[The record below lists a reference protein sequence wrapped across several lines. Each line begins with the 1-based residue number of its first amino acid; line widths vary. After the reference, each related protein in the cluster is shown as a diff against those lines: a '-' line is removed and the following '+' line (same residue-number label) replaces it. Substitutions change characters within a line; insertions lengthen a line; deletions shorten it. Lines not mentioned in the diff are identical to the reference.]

1 MKTLTKNPIVKQ
13 LTLDGMITFSQFEN
27 GMRAA
32 DFECCEDVTIEP
44 FTAHCKV
51 QAMRDGN
58 VYITPLPARRRNTPL
73 YREDNSSLSLGYDGR
88 YHFTFNLPAERVEL
102 LPQELVRQASA
113 IAHKVMMDI
122 IGRY

>member
-1 MKTLTKNPIVKQ
+1 
-13 LTLDGMITFSQFEN
+13 MITFSQFEN

-32 DFECCEDVTIEP
+32 DFECCEDVNIEP
-44 FTAHCKV
+44 FSARCKV

-58 VYITPLPARRRNTPL
+58 VYITQLPKRKRNTPL
-73 YREDNSSLSLGYDGR
+73 YREDNCSLSLGQDGR
-88 YHFTFNLPAERVEL
+88 YYFSFNLPAESITQ

-113 IAHKVMMDI
+113 IARKVMMDI

>member
-1 MKTLTKNPIVKQ
+1 MKTLTKNPIVRQ
-13 LTLDGMITFSQFEN
+13 VTLDGMITFSQFEN

-32 DFECCEDVTIEP
+32 DFECCEDVCIEP
-44 FTAHCKV
+44 FSAHCKV

-58 VYITPLPARRRNTPL
+58 VYITQLPKRKRNTPL
-73 YREDNSSLSLGYDGR
+73 YREDNCSLTLGQDGR
-88 YHFTFNLPAERVEL
+88 YYFSFNLPAESIAQ

-113 IAHKVMMDI
+113 IARKVMMEI